1 MQRKGSHM
9 RGEPIRVIGQNH
21 VFIYLM
27 DVRSNSIGVHWA
39 KSGLWVIPL
48 IKWQRNVYQGWS
60 SGLCTAITLFSSF
73 SQIHGYTFMQKLL
86 HKKLTNVC
94 IPNRH
99 RTNLDVC
106 GCLSRLAPALM
117 KWTLLFDTDYAF
129 VWLFIQL
136 MSVQLSI
143 IGYYFFQLMSIHFF
157 IIGLLK
163 RNKKGSCSHVHLNG
177 WADV

>member
-1 MQRKGSHM
+1 MSRNNARAHCIS
-9 RGEPIRVIGQNH
+9 RI
-21 VFIYLM
+21 F
-27 DVRSNSIGVHWA
+27 W
-39 KSGLWVIPL
+39 
-48 IKWQRNVYQGWS
+48 NVYQGWS
-60 SGLCTAITLFSSF
+60 SGLCTAITIFSSF

-94 IPNRH
+94 ISNRH

-117 KWTLLFDTDYAF
+117 KWTLLFGTDYAF

-136 MSVQLSI
+136 MSVHLSI
-143 IGYYFFQLMSIHFF
+143 IGYYFFQLMSVHLC

-163 RNKKGSCSHVHLNG
+163 RNKKWSCSHVHLIG

>member
-9 RGEPIRVIGQNH
+9 RGELIRVIGQNH

-39 KSGLWVIPL
+39 KSGLWVIPP
-48 IKWQRNVYQGWS
+48 IKWQRNVYLGWS
-60 SGLCTAITLFSSF
+60 FGLCTAITIFSSF

-106 GCLSRLAPALM
+106 GCLSRFAPALM
-117 KWTLLFDTDYAF
+117 KWTFLFGTDYAF
-129 VWLFIQL
+129 AWLFIQL
-136 MSVQLSI
+136 MRVYLSI
-143 IGYYFFQLMSIHFF
+143 IGYYYFFS
-157 IIGLLK
+157 
-163 RNKKGSCSHVHLNG
+163 
-177 WADV
+177 